1 MPLESTTALTLSAQT
16 AYAQLFDAALG
27 AEHVRSVADLNGSFA
42 SKTVKG
48 RVYWYFQCTQ
58 PSGAL
63 TQHYVGPDGERVRA
77 LIERARAPGSLE
89 QLEPLARAAMALG
102 CSAILPRH
110 ATVLRRLAEYGFF
123 RAGGLLVG
131 THAFIAYDNML
142 GLRWANLGRTQDID
156 FAHAGRSLSL
166 ALPSSLEVRTSDAIE
181 SLNMGFLP
189 LSAFSGRA
197 GGTFLIPREP
207 EFRLDFL
214 TPRHRGRDEP
224 FLHRQLHVPLQP
236 LPYMEFSLEHVEQA
250 VVFSPRDAIVVNIP
264 DPARFALHKLIVY
277 GERRGSFRAKAMKDL
292 AQAAHLLDAL
302 WSQAPSTIE
311 HALDDLR
318 GRGRQWNRAVDVGVE
333 ALRRHYPS
341 LAGNEPLMVLLSGRF
356 VRDRIRTR
364 LRRRAKGS

>member
-1 MPLESTTALTLSAQT
+1 
-16 AYAQLFDAALG
+16 
-27 AEHVRSVADLNGSFA
+27 
-42 SKTVKG
+42 
-48 RVYWYFQCTQ
+48 
-58 PSGAL
+58 
-63 TQHYVGPDGERVRA
+63 
-77 LIERARAPGSLE
+77 
-89 QLEPLARAAMALG
+89 
-102 CSAILPRH
+102 
-110 ATVLRRLAEYGFF
+110 
-123 RAGGLLVG
+123 
-131 THAFIAYDNML
+131 
-142 GLRWANLGRTQDID
+142 
-156 FAHAGRSLSL
+156 
-166 ALPSSLEVRTSDAIE
+166 
-181 SLNMGFLP
+181 
-189 LSAFSGRA
+189 
-197 GGTFLIPREP
+197 
-207 EFRLDFL
+207 
-214 TPRHRGRDEP
+214 
-224 FLHRQLHVPLQP
+224 
-236 LPYMEFSLEHVEQA
+236 MEFSLEHVEQA